1 MKRKEIRVEEER
13 FEEERTEEERT
24 EELKIKRGTEAMQ
37 SSTQ

>member
-1 MKRKEIRVEEER
+1 LKRKEIRVEEER